1 MASREASLHPNAE
14 SRGADV
20 VRLLRV
26 LGNEDR
32 LRIVCN
38 ILSSHAGELN
48 VTELSVLNGLKQSAL
63 SQHLAK
69 MRDCGVVEVRR
80 NGHYKFY
87 RINDPDNLWKLLTAL
102 CGYLR
107 VH

>member
-1 MASREASLHPNAE
+1 MRPNAGTKGVE
-14 SRGADV
+14 F

-32 LRIVCN
+32 LRIVCC
-38 ILSSHAGELN
+38 ISSSKAGELN
-48 VTELSVLNGLKQSAL
+48 VTELSVLNGLRQSAL

-87 RINDPDNLWKLLTAL
+87 RVNDPVGLWQLLAAVQS
-102 CGYLR
+102 YLNAY
-107 VH
+107 

>member
-1 MASREASLHPNAE
+1 MRPNAGTKGVE
-14 SRGADV
+14 F

-32 LRIVCN
+32 LRIVCC
-38 ILSSHAGELN
+38 ISSSKAGGLN
-48 VTELSVLNGLKQSAL
+48 VTELSVLNGLRQSAL

-80 NGHYKFY
+80 NGNHRFY
-87 RINDPDNLWKLLTAL
+87 RINDPGNLWKLLAAL
-102 CGYLR
+102 CGYLS